1 MSEDNLQVKGTVL
14 KALPNAMFEVRLEN
28 GHEIL
33 AHISGRIRLNNIKVI
48 VGDLVDI
55 EMSVYDMTKGRLTYR
70 YKQ

>member
-48 VGDLVDI
+48 VGDKIDCEVSI
-55 EMSVYDMTKGRLTYR
+55 YDYSKARIIYR
-70 YKQ
+70 YK